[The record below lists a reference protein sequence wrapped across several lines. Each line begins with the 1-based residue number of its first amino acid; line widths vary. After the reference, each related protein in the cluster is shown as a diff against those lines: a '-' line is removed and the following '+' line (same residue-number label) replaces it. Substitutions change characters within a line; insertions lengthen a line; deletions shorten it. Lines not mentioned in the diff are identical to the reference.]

1 MLKFLIRIGSLLL
14 IIILFGIGSYQLP
27 GLLKGSY
34 FFSRHHGINLAY
46 TGTLLGIVSL
56 LYSLRKKHVIKIG
69 SLRWWL
75 GFHVLVGAL
84 SLLLVLGHGQYRYQA
99 LLPGLLIFLAIAI
112 GITGFFGWHLYLTT
126 FKTLLGE
133 IKSMEEEEEYFMAR
147 MASSAF
153 RFWRFVHVLASFAAM
168 CLTISHGLSL
178 IIFRGPF

>member
-1 MLKFLIRIGSLLL
+1 MVKFLVRMGSLAL

-27 GLLKGSY
+27 GLLKANY
-34 FFSRHHGINLAY
+34 FFTRHHGINLAY
-46 TGTLLGIVSL
+46 AGTLLAAVSL
-56 LYSLRKKHVIKIG
+56 LYSLRKKHLIKIG

-75 GFHVLVGAL
+75 GFHVLVGAS

-99 LLPGLLIFLAIAI
+99 MLPGLLIILALVI
-112 GITGFFGWHLYLTT
+112 GITGLFGWHLYLIT
-126 FKTLLGE
+126 FKNLLIE
-133 IKSMEEEEEYFMAR
+133 IRSMEEEEYFMAR

-153 RFWRFVHVLASFAAM
+153 RFWRFIHVLASLAAL